1 MGSIRD
7 KVNIHIPGEAEA
19 GAAVTLTLTVEAL
32 DSADSN
38 YAVLHLI
45 VVPLVRLGTECKIQ
59 NFHAKPG

>member
-7 KVNIHIPGEAEA
+7 KVDIHIPGEAEA

-32 DSADSN
+32 DAADSN

-45 VVPLVRLGTECKIQ
+45 VVPLVRPTECNIQ